1 MHEAKLV
8 DNFKCLYR
16 LHAQLLLKS
25 WNQKF
30 DFFFS
35 FKTHEFVLVYF
46 GLPEPHDRN
55 GNIVNSTCLDTSPLQ
70 VLHFFY
76 DEDME
81 KTVGILLLIR
91 LQGFEIIEK
100 KKKKKHVQRDRDQ
113 PESMKGSTEEIF
125 FFFQVWNKTCVIL
138 TKYDP
143 GNGNTKRLR
152 TNIPNCLILRRW

>member
-1 MHEAKLV
+1 MKP
-8 DNFKCLYR
+8 
-16 LHAQLLLKS
+16 
-25 WNQKF
+25 NQWTISNAYT
-30 DFFFS
+30 DYMLNCSLNPEIRNLIFFS

-125 FFFQVWNKTCVIL
+125 FFFSSLEQNMCYI
-138 TKYDP
+138 
-143 GNGNTKRLR
+143 N
-152 TNIPNCLILRRW
+152 